1 MPVKIEADKA
11 APLGIVSMS
20 KETFLLLSLLF
31 SGCYIGKSRF
41 VDPGLD
47 VGETCLFS
55 LLRAAFLEHTLNGV
69 VWNWSVAA
77 CSTSPTTRLGGM
89 V

>member
-1 MPVKIEADKA
+1 MRA

-20 KETFLLLSLLF
+20 KES
-31 SGCYIGKSRF
+31 F

-47 VGETCLFS
+47 VGDSCLFS
-55 LLRAAFLEHTLNGV
+55 LLRPVFLEHTLNGV
-69 VWNWSVAA
+69 VWKWSVAA